1 MEVSINEIK
10 SMVRKVYSLAE
21 QGDYLAIMIWGGTG
35 VGKSQAVKQTADELG
50 VGFIDLRLSLLN
62 PVDLRGL
69 PSIDKENQ
77 TARWLHPEFL
87 PTEKK
92 HGERG
97 ILFLDEMNL
106 APQAVMSAGYQLILD
121 RGIGEYRLPKGWI
134 IVGAGNRVKDQ
145 AVVTKFPAPLANRF
159 IHLELPEPDI
169 DDWKK
174 WALNHNIVEQ
184 VIAFLSKMPQHL
196 YHSPKVGIKVFPTPR
211 SWTFASLLL
220 KAGERIDPAIG
231 GAVAGE
237 FYAFIKAYDKM
248 PDVEKILAGKEDKVP
263 EEHDILWALS
273 TAIIMRAKPAH
284 VDNVVRYCEQMGK
297 KGKKEF
303 EVTTLMGITQ
313 RDDMFNKLAQAKT
326 FEQWR
331 KNNKEI
337 LKDAYEMERE

>member
-77 TARWLHPEFL
+77 TARWLHPGFL

-97 ILFLDEMNL
+97 ILFLDERNL

-169 DDWKK
+169 DDWKQ

-184 VIAFLSKMPQHL
+184 VIAFLS
-196 YHSPKVGIKVFPTPR
+196 
-211 SWTFASLLL
+211 
-220 KAGERIDPAIG
+220 
-231 GAVAGE
+231 
-237 FYAFIKAYDKM
+237 
-248 PDVEKILAGKEDKVP
+248 
-263 EEHDILWALS
+263 
-273 TAIIMRAKPAH
+273 
-284 VDNVVRYCEQMGK
+284 
-297 KGKKEF
+297 
-303 EVTTLMGITQ
+303 
-313 RDDMFNKLAQAKT
+313 
-326 FEQWR
+326 
-331 KNNKEI
+331 
-337 LKDAYEMERE
+337 